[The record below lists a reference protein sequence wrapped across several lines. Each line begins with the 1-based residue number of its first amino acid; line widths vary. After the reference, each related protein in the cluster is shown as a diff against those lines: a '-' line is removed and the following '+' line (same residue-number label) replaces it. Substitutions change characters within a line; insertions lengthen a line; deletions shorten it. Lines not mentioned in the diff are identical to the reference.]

1 MKIFEKIVM
10 NAILLA
16 LLDIPWLTISKGF
29 VNNMIVDIQGA
40 PLRLKI
46 APAIVVYLAMGY
58 LATIPKTALDAFA
71 IGFATYA
78 VYDGTNLATLAKYD
92 WRFAIADS
100 LWGGILFLMLFLI
113 KQQFSL

>member
-1 MKIFEKIVM
+1 MKIFEKIVV

-16 LLDIPWLTISKGF
+16 LLDIPWLTVTQGF
-29 VNNMIVDIQGA
+29 VKNMIADIQAA

-58 LATIPKTALDAFA
+58 LATLPKTALDAFLL
-71 IGFATYA
+71 GLATYA

-100 LWGGILFLMLFLI
+100 LWGGVLFLMLFFV
-113 KQQFSL
+113 KQHFSL

>member
-16 LLDIPWLTISKGF
+16 LLDIPWLTISQGF
-29 VNNMIVDIQGA
+29 VKNMIFDIQAA
-40 PLRLKI
+40 PLRLKM

-58 LATIPKTALDAFA
+58 LATIPKTAFDAFA

-92 WRFAIADS
+92 WRFAVADS
-100 LWGGILFLMLFLI
+100 LWGGILFLMLFVI
-113 KQQFSL
+113 KQNIL